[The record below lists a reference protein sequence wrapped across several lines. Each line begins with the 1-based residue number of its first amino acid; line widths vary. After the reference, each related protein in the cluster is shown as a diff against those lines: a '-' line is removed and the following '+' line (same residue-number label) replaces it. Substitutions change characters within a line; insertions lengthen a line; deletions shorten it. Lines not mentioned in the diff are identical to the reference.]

1 MTVLDS
7 RLLELIEILVAAR
20 LDWLAFELVFVVE
33 AGRHAEESEEA
44 LEIARHAIRRGG
56 PVEPR
61 SEPVS
66 LIEQPAPIPTDAQL
80 AWAANYVERRL
91 GDALGQLG
99 ASIEALD
106 SLVDGTIEQQDAK
119 IAIGGPGVGRAVSAS
134 ALLLDGESERECGR
148 EDVENAIKSLPK
160 LRAALRQWA
169 GQSPDEVLP

>member
-1 MTVLDS
+1 MTVLNS
-7 RLLELIEILVAAR
+7 RLLELIEILIAAR
-20 LDWLAFELVFVVE
+20 LDWLAFELVNVVE
-33 AGRHAEESEEA
+33 AGHPAEESEEA
-44 LEIARHAIRRGG
+44 LELARHAIRRGA

-66 LIEQPAPIPTDAQL
+66 LIERPAPIPTDAQL

-106 SLVDGTIEQQDAK
+106 SLVDGTIEQHDAK
-119 IAIGGPGVGRAVSAS
+119 IAMARPGVGRAAGAS
-134 ALLLDGESERECGR
+134 TLLLDGESKRKCGR
-148 EDVENAIKSLPK
+148 EDVESALKILPI

-169 GQSPDEVLP
+169 GQAPDEALT